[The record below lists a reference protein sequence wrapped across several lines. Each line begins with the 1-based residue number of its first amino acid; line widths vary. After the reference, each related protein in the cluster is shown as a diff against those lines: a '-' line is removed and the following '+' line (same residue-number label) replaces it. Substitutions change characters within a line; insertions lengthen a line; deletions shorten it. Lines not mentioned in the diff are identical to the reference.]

1 MPFSRISSS
10 FPKKKWLLNARWFS
24 AQSNAAKLTKANQK
38 LRESER
44 KYRSMM
50 EAITDMAMPNITGDR
65 LAAEMMKIKPDIPVI
80 LCTGYS
86 ETISDETAS
95 EIGIKAFAYKPIMKA
110 ELAQT
115 VRKVLDEAKS

>member
-24 AQSNAAKLTKANQK
+24 AQSNAVKLTKANQK

-65 LAAEMMKIKPDIPVI
+65 LAAEMMKKRPDIPVI

-95 EIGIKAFAYKPIMKA
+95 EIGIKAFAYKPVLKA